1 MVVEPSVP
9 EGTKCPQQFS
19 EKKIV
24 PKTLVAGS
32 NVCAPADY

>member
-9 EGTKCPQQFS
+9 EGTKCPQQFQ
-19 EKKIV
+19 KKVV